1 MQVDE
6 NAKSSRQL
14 HRKDIRSL
22 RGGVTPLDV
31 IINTNAVQKG
41 RIIDS
46 DDDISV
52 AKPCETGQKD
62 LAGRITS
69 VSHRI
74 VSPKPRGEKFLEQKC
89 PRAAITPFPQKF
101 S

>member
-6 NAKSSRQL
+6 HVNSSRQL
-14 HRKDIRSL
+14 HRKDSRSL
-22 RGGVTPLDV
+22 RGGVTSLDL

-46 DDDISV
+46 DDDISF

-69 VSHRI
+69 VFHRI
-74 VSPKPRGEKFLEQKC
+74 VLPKPRGQKFLEQKC
-89 PRAAITPFPQKF
+89 PRAAIIP
-101 S
+101 